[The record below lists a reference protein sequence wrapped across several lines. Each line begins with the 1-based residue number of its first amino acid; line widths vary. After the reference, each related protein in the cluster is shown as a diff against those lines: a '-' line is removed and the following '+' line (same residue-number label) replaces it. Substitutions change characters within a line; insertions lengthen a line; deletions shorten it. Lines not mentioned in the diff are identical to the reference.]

1 MEETD
6 VLLEDSLALTEAPEQ
21 IMAWD
26 LITQGGIPMLV
37 IAAMLFWALL
47 LIFERFL
54 AISRANQDTED
65 LSSQVRLALQNG
77 SLKEAIN
84 VCKEKKDSPF
94 NRMLQKG
101 LERMRFSRDIKPIKA
116 TIEDMGELELFK
128 LEKNLSTL
136 ATLAG
141 AAPMVGFLGTVLGM
155 IDVFMDLHKLEGSI
169 TPQKL
174 SEGIYQA
181 MVTTAGGLAVGI
193 IAYIAY
199 NVLVSFVSKIVYKMK
214 QLTFEFLD
222 VLQSA

>member
-1 MEETD
+1 MEP
-6 VLLEDSLALTEAPEQ
+6 LEPLEPATEEVTRQ

-26 LITQGGIPMLV
+26 LILQGGIPMLL
-37 IAAMLFWALL
+37 IALMLFWALFI
-47 LIFERFL
+47 IFERFL

-77 SLKEAIN
+77 TIQEALN
-84 VCKEKKDSPF
+84 VCKQKKASPF

-101 LERMRFSRDIKPIKA
+101 LERMRFNREIKPIKVA
-116 TIEDMGELELFK
+116 IEDMGELELFK

-169 TPQKL
+169 TPQTL

-193 IAYIAY
+193 LAYVAY
-199 NVLVSFVSKIVYKMK
+199 NVLVSRVGKIVYKMK